1 VHGLLGRAPVV
12 LDVRVLHEGRLLL
25 QRVRALSQ
33 NVVIVYVLL
42 VMRLV
47 TRLQVLLRVV
57 VLKIAQRLNLYLR
70 HSSQDVFLL
79 NAQTFG
85 LVDAAARQVLDTT
98 LLVFHTF

>member
-1 VHGLLGRAPVV
+1 MHGLLGRAPVV

-70 HSSQDVFLL
+70 HSS
-79 NAQTFG
+79 
-85 LVDAAARQVLDTT
+85 
-98 LLVFHTF
+98 

>member
-42 VMRLV
+42 VMGLV

-70 HSSQDVFLL
+70 HSSQDVLLL

>member
-12 LDVRVLHEGRLLL
+12 LDVRVLHKRRLLL

-33 NVVIVYVLL
+33 NIVIVYVLL

-70 HSSQDVFLL
+70 HSSQDVLLL

>member
-1 VHGLLGRAPVV
+1 
-12 LDVRVLHEGRLLL
+12 
-25 QRVRALSQ
+25 
-33 NVVIVYVLL
+33 
-42 VMRLV
+42 MRLV

-70 HSSQDVFLL
+70 HSSQDVLLL